1 MFTFIVLTV
10 EFVSWWVFEVFLT
23 SYGWKEGSGEEEG
36 AGKDPRRKME
46 RREGTEDRRKEQ
58 IVWWDPS
65 SPNRPVGDPQGEEGK
80 DENKCFLRWGPQAH
94 GWEVGVSQPPAH
106 RPQALLPW
114 SRDGEP
120 WGTLLSHK
128 LELLVDPENGNCLP
142 SSHSAGQVGLWKPLI
157 FCKFLDI
164 KTDKVPVLRDSQVG
178 KTDKWTHQDKITN
191 QHKCYREEK
200 RIFVF
205 RFTVSDVAK
214 VGPQQGQKPT
224 RLTWDLALAPLLGSL
239 SWDVRAKALPSWHY
253 WLGASQGDRWIPPM
267 QCAWPEE
274 HWGLRHVMWTNK

>member
-23 SYGWKEGSGEEEG
+23 SYSWKEGSGEEEG
-36 AGKDPRRKME
+36 AGKDPRRMME

-80 DENKCFLRWGPQAH
+80 DENQCFLRWGPQAH
-94 GWEVGVSQPPAH
+94 DREVGFSQPPAH
-106 RPQALLPW
+106 RWQALLPW

-164 KTDKVPVLRDSQVG
+164 KTDKVPALRDSQVG
-178 KTDKWTHQDKITN
+178 KTDTWTHQDKITN
-191 QHKCYREEK
+191 QHKCYREK
-200 RIFVF
+200 KDIC
-205 RFTVSDVAK
+205 
-214 VGPQQGQKPT
+214 
-224 RLTWDLALAPLLGSL
+224 
-239 SWDVRAKALPSWHY
+239 
-253 WLGASQGDRWIPPM
+253 I
-267 QCAWPEE
+267 
-274 HWGLRHVMWTNK
+274 